1 MVDET
6 LLLRKL
12 TQLEEYVSQIE
23 EYRLVTIEKY
33 RSDWKQQRIIERTL
47 QMMIETCVDIAGH
60 IIADRK
66 FRIPDSYADS
76 FRVLC
81 ENKIIPADL
90 CQVMEQISKFRNVI
104 VHNYDRVDAEIVVGI
119 LRNRIDDFDK
129 FKDAVVNWLK
139 KYNRTRIVTDK
150 HGLKQQ

>member
-1 MVDET
+1 MIDET

-12 TQLEEYVSQIE
+12 AQLEEYVSQIE
-23 EYRLVTIEKY
+23 EYRSVTIEAY
-33 RSDWKQQRIIERTL
+33 SSDWKRQRIIERTL
-47 QMMIETCVDIAGH
+47 QMMIETCVDVAGH

-76 FRVLC
+76 FRVLS
-81 ENKIIPADL
+81 ENKIIPDGL
-90 CQVMEQISKFRNVI
+90 CKVMEQISKFRNVI

-129 FKDAVVNWLK
+129 FKNAVLDCLK
-139 KYNRTRIVTDK
+139 K
-150 HGLKQQ
+150 